1 MKAIQ
6 MTETGGPEVLQL
18 VEIPNPTPAAG
29 ELVIKV
35 ESAAVNFADVAR
47 RRGDPFDQPTPLPF
61 TPGIEVAGTVAALG
75 DGVEGPPVGTAVF
88 AVAGPYANGGYAE
101 LAVAQQANVIPTPKG
116 FDPDVAASLLAVGL
130 TATLM
135 LTEVGEV
142 GEGST
147 VFIPAA
153 AGGLGS
159 YAVQIAK
166 ALGAA
171 TIIAGASTAQKRQL
185 ALESGADL
193 AVDYRGPGWADEVL
207 ELTGGRGVDL
217 ALEMTGPE
225 HLGQTARIIAP
236 FGRMVVFGAVAG
248 RANANA
254 QINGADLDGLLY
266 APALGTA
273 IVGFNLTSWFMY
285 RLEPTIGALQR
296 LIGWTADG
304 TIAGPPIQTFPLAEA
319 AEVHRLL
326 ETGESTGKLIL
337 KP

>member
-1 MKAIQ
+1 MNAIQ
-6 MTETGGPEVLQL
+6 MTETGGPEVLRL
-18 VEIPNPTPAAG
+18 VEIPEPTPGPG
-29 ELVIKV
+29 EVLIKV
-35 ESAAVNFADVAR
+35 ESAAVNFSDVVR
-47 RRGDPFDQPTPLPF
+47 RRGDPFDLPTPLPF
-61 TPGIEVAGTVAALG
+61 TPGIEVAGTVVALG
-75 DGVEGPPVGTAVF
+75 EGVEGPPVGSAVF
-88 AVAGPYANGGYAE
+88 GTAGPYANGGYAE
-101 LAVAQQANVIPTPKG
+101 LAVAQQANVMHAPEG
-116 FDPDVAASLLAVGL
+116 LDPDVAASLLAVGL

-135 LTEVGEV
+135 LTEVGQV
-142 GEGST
+142 GASST

-171 TIIAGASTAQKRQL
+171 KIIAGASTPEKRRI
-185 ALESGADL
+185 ALDSGAHH

-225 HLGQTARIIAP
+225 HLGQTARILAP
-236 FGRMVVFGAVAG
+236 FGRMIVFGAVAG
-248 RANANA
+248 RTDTH
-254 QINGADLDGLLY
+254 INGVDLDGILY

-273 IVGFNLTSWFMY
+273 IFGFNLTSWFEY
-285 RLEPTIGALQR
+285 RIEPTIGALQQ
-296 LIGWTADG
+296 LIGWLADG

-319 AEVHRLL
+319 AETHRLL
-326 ETGESTGKLIL
+326 ETGESTGKLVL

>member
-18 VEIPNPTPAAG
+18 IEIPDPTPATG
-29 ELVIKV
+29 EILIKV

-61 TPGIEVAGTVAALG
+61 TPGIEVAGTVVALG
-75 DGVEGPPVGTAVF
+75 AGVEGPPVGSAVF
-88 AVAGPYANGGYAE
+88 GIAGPYANGGYAE
-101 LAVAQQANVIPTPKG
+101 LAVAQQANVIPAPDG
-116 FDPDVAASLLAVGL
+116 LHPDVAASLLAVGL

-135 LTEVGEV
+135 LTEVGHV
-142 GEGST
+142 GETSA
-147 VFIPAA
+147 VFVPAG

-159 YAVQIAK
+159 YAIQIAK

-171 TIIAGASTAQKRQL
+171 KIIAGASTPQKRQM
-185 ALESGADL
+185 ALDSGAHH
-193 AVDYRGPGWADEVL
+193 AVDYRAPVWVDEVL
-207 ELTGGRGVDL
+207 ELTDGRGVDL

-225 HLGQTARIIAP
+225 HLGETARTLAP
-236 FGRMVVFGAVAG
+236 FGRMIVFGAVAG
-248 RANANA
+248 RTDTH
-254 QINGADLDGLLY
+254 IEGADLDAILY

-273 IVGFNLTSWFMY
+273 IFGFNLSSWFEH

-304 TIAGPPIQTFPLAEA
+304 TIAGPPIQAFPLVDA
-319 AEVHRLL
+319 AETHRLL
-326 ETGESTGKLIL
+326 ESGESTGKLIL